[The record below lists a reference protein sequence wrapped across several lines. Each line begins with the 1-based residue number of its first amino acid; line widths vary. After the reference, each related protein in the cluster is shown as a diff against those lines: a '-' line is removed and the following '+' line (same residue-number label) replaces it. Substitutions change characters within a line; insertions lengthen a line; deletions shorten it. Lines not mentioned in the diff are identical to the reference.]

1 MASSFCLAWQVNGA
15 ASEALVRVVTGSFAG
30 YVISEQRRPSK
41 KAARLTFLSM
51 VFTNQLCFIFVGRL
65 VWVARRKARSDDS
78 TASVQPAKE
87 SEGLEA
93 GAFDLAG
100 A

>member
-1 MASSFCLAWQVNGA
+1 MASSFCLAWQVDGA
-15 ASEALVRVVTGSFAG
+15 ASEAPVRVVTDSFTG

-41 KAARLTFLSM
+41 KAARSTFLSM
-51 VFTNQLCFIFVGRL
+51 VFSNQLCFIFVGRL

-78 TASVQPAKE
+78 ASVQPAKE